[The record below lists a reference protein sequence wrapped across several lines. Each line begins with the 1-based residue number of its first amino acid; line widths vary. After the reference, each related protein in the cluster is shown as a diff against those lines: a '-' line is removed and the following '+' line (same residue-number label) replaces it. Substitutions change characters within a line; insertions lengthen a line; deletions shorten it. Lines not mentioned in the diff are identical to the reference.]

1 MLLLEVMLLVSI
13 AELQQQEY
21 LSNQNSVLHNI
32 DSRIKLIV
40 LIITIVFAV
49 TSSNYIVFLVLELY
63 LLLLIYISG
72 ISVKDALL
80 RVLVILPFGLFIAI
94 FQPFIQ
100 PGDILYT
107 LPFGINIT
115 LQGIQFAELLMARLV
130 ISITSIV
137 LFSYITP
144 MKDIAE
150 AFRRLHMPNEF
161 AMIFSLFV
169 RFVFLFYD
177 ELNSIR
183 QAQASRCFSLTNSTP
198 YMWKLRQVGYLFL
211 MMFLKAYERGETVY
225 ASMASRGYNSESTIY
240 YSKEGLSTN
249 SILYIVI
256 PIIIMIALTLLQ
268 YFKII

>member
-1 MLLLEVMLLVSI
+1 MVGI
-13 AELQQQEY
+13 NELQKQEL
-21 LSNQNSVLHNI
+21 LSNQNSILHNI

-40 LIITIVFAV
+40 LILIILFAV
-49 TSSNYIVFLVLELY
+49 TSSNYLVFLTLEIY
-63 LLLLIYISG
+63 LLLLIWISR
-72 ISVKDALL
+72 ISMKDALI
-80 RVLVILPFGLFIAI
+80 RVLLILPFGFFIAI

-107 LPFGINIT
+107 LPLGINVT
-115 LQGIQFAELLMARLV
+115 LQGILFAELLIARLV

-169 RFVFLFYD
+169 RFIFLFYD

-183 QAQASRCFSLTNSTP
+183 RAQASRGFSLTNNTP
-198 YMWKLRQVGYLFL
+198 YLWKIKQVGYLFL
-211 MMFLKAYERGETVY
+211 MMFLRAYERGESVY
-225 ASMASRGYNSESTIY
+225 ASMASRGYNSESKIY
-240 YSKEGLSTN
+240 YKKDKLSVN
-249 SILYIVI
+249 SILYLAI
-256 PIIIMIALTLLQ
+256 PILIMISLTLLQ
-268 YFKII
+268 YFHII

>member
-1 MLLLEVMLLVSI
+1 MVSI
-13 AELQQQEY
+13 SELRQQEY
-21 LSNQNSVLHNI
+21 LSNQDGILHNV

-40 LIITIVFAV
+40 LVLIILFAV
-49 TSSNYIVFLVLELY
+49 TSSNYIVFVVLEAY
-63 LLLLIYISG
+63 LLLLIYLSG
-72 ISVKDALL
+72 ISLKDALM
-80 RVLVILPFGLFIAI
+80 RVLVILPFGFFIAI

-115 LQGIQFAELLMARLV
+115 LQGIQFAELLLTRLV

-169 RFVFLFYD
+169 RFIFLFYD

-183 QAQASRCFSLTNSTP
+183 QAQASRCFSLTNNTP
-198 YMWKLRQVGYLFL
+198 YIWKVKQVGYLFL
-211 MMFLKAYERGETVY
+211 MMFLRAYDRGEKVY
-225 ASMASRGYNSESTIY
+225 ASMASRGYNSESKIY
-240 YSKEGLSTN
+240 YSKEKLGLN
-249 SILYIVI
+249 SILYIAI
-256 PIIIMIALTLLQ
+256 PIIIMITLILLQ
-268 YFKII
+268 YFHII